1 MSSDEPFVIAG
12 GGVGGLS
19 AALALAHAGQPSL
32 LLERAP
38 EFGEVGAGL
47 QLSPNACRALKR
59 LGALDALR
67 QNSIAPQA
75 AILRRADGAI
85 LTRLSFKDA
94 EKRWGAPYLA
104 VHRADL
110 IAALADCA
118 RKNPNIAV
126 ATDSTLTGF
135 IQDEKGVAVTF
146 RQSGE
151 QRRAA
156 GAALIG
162 ADGLRSFT
170 RSRLIEQQ
178 ADKPAFTGHTAW
190 RALIPASALPE
201 EMREKASQIWFGPRA
216 HLVHYPLRDGSI
228 INVVALVEDAWRG
241 DDDID
246 FWENF
251 SDQRFLRNRF
261 KNWGPLAQNII
272 AASPSWLRWPLFD
285 RPPLQNF
292 NRERVALLGDAAHPM
307 LPYLAQGAASAIE
320 DAEALGVAVATYPQQ
335 AEVALKLYSDSRIER
350 TAKIQAASRAQGKI
364 YHLAGAKAFAR
375 DLTLRLAPPKL
386 LGARQDWIY
395 AQDTAAHTAL
405 SAAGKSV

>member
-1 MSSDEPFVIAG
+1 MASDEPFVIAG
-12 GGVGGLS
+12 GGVGGLT
-19 AALALAHAGQPSL
+19 AALALARAGQSCL
-32 LLERAP
+32 LLERAA

-47 QLSPNACRALKR
+47 QLSPNACRALQR

-67 QNSIAPQA
+67 KTSIQPRR

-85 LTRLSFKDA
+85 LTKISFADA
-94 EKRWGAPYLA
+94 EQRWGAPYLA

-118 RKNPNIAV
+118 RQNPRIAI
-126 ATDSTLTGF
+126 ATAATLTGF
-135 IQDEKGVAVTF
+135 IEDEKGVAVTY
-146 RQSGE
+146 RQAGE

-170 RSRLIEQQ
+170 RSRLVDQE
-178 ADKPAFTGHTAW
+178 ADKPAYTGHTAW
-190 RALIPASALPE
+190 RALIPADALPE
-201 EMREKASQIWFGPRA
+201 ALREKAAQIWFGPRA
-216 HLVHYPLRDGSI
+216 HLVHYPLRDGATV
-228 INVVALVEDAWRG
+228 NVVALVEDAWRG
-241 DDDID
+241 DESTE
-246 FWENF
+246 FWDNQ

-261 KNWGPLAQNII
+261 KAWGPLAQQII
-272 AASPSWLRWPLFD
+272 GASPSWLRWPLFD
-285 RPPLQNF
+285 RPPLDHFARQ
-292 NRERVALLGDAAHPM
+292 RVALLGDAAHPM

-320 DAEALGVAVATYPQQ
+320 DAEALGVAAATYPQQ
-335 AEVALKLYSDSRIER
+335 AEVALKLYSDSRVAR
-350 TAKIQAASRAQGKI
+350 AARIQAASRAQGKI

-375 DLTLRLAPPKL
+375 DLALRLAPPRL

-395 AQDTAAHTAL
+395 QQDTAAHTAL